1 MHVNLAKHSLP
12 AMVAA
17 VLAAG
22 LGGCASSGY
31 NVQVDAIS
39 QSSGMATADLGKS
52 YSILPAKPTEDT
64 ASLHYKEVAG
74 FIRTAL
80 SAKGMYESPDPEKAD
95 VVVTVDY
102 GMNQPRVKFQ
112 SIAIPIIEDSG
123 GQKGTMKT
131 NSTDQATGLNSG
143 PYDVPFDIP
152 AQRTVV
158 GTEYKVMPTVVYEK
172 YLNVSAHKN
181 RPDGDGRAGAEVW
194 SVNVSA
200 EDESKELRRYLPV
213 LAAATADYIGTN
225 THEEKDARIKADDD
239 NVAFIKKGM

>member
-1 MHVNLAKHSLP
+1 MHVNLAKHTLP
-12 AMVAA
+12 TVIAM

-39 QSSGMATADLGKS
+39 QAANAVAADPGKS
-52 YSILPAKPTEDT
+52 YRLVPANPTEDT
-64 ASLHYKEVAG
+64 DSLHYKEVAG

-80 SAKGMYESPDPEKAD
+80 SSKGMYESPDPEKAD
-95 VVVTVDY
+95 VVVTVEY

-112 SIAIPIIEDSG
+112 SIALPVIEDSG
-123 GQKGTMKT
+123 GQKVVQTVD
-131 NSTDQATGLNSG
+131 SVDPYTGLHSG
-143 PYDVPFDIP
+143 PYQITVDIP
-152 AQRTVV
+152 AERHVV
-158 GTEYKVMPTVVYEK
+158 GTEHKVKPTVVYEK

-181 RPDGDGRAGAEVW
+181 QPDTDGRSGAEVW

-225 THEEKDARIKADDD
+225 THEEKDAKISDQDD

>member
-1 MHVNLAKHSLP
+1 MHVNSAKCLVP
-12 AMVAA
+12 VAIAATVA
-17 VLAAG
+17 VIF
-22 LGGCASSGY
+22 GGCASSGY

-39 QSSGMATADLGKS
+39 QATGMAAADPGKS
-52 YSILPAKPTEDT
+52 YRIQPANPTEDT

-74 FIRTAL
+74 FLRTAL
-80 SAKGMYESPDPEKAD
+80 SSKGMYESPDPEKAD

-112 SIAIPIIEDSG
+112 SIALPIIEDSG
-123 GQKGTMKT
+123 GQKVTQT
-131 NSTDQATGLNSG
+131 INSVDPYTGLNSG
-143 PYDVPFDIP
+143 PYQVTVDVP
-152 AQRTVV
+152 AERRVV
-158 GTEYKVMPTVVYEK
+158 GTEHKVKPTVVYEK

-181 RPDGDGRAGAEVW
+181 QPDGDGRSGAEVW

-225 THEEKDARIKADDD
+225 THEEKDAKISEGDD

>member
-1 MHVNLAKHSLP
+1 MHANLAKHSLP
-12 AMVAA
+12 AVIAA
-17 VLAAG
+17 AFAAG

-39 QSSGMATADLGKS
+39 QATAVVAAGPGKS
-52 YSILPAKPTEDT
+52 YRLVPANPTADT
-64 ASLHYKEVAG
+64 DSLHYREVAG

-80 SAKGMYESPDPEKAD
+80 SSKGMYESPDPEKAD
-95 VVVTVDY
+95 MVVTVDY

-112 SIAIPIIEDSG
+112 SIALPIIEDSG
-123 GQKGTMKT
+123 GQKITQT
-131 NSTDQATGLNSG
+131 INSVDPYTGKNSG
-143 PYDVPFDIP
+143 PYDVQVDIP

-158 GTEYKVMPTVVYEK
+158 GTEHKVKPTVVYEK
-172 YLNVSAHKN
+172 YLNVSAHKIQ
-181 RPDGDGRAGAEVW
+181 PEGDGRAGAEVW

-225 THEEKDARIKADDD
+225 THEETDARISDRDD